1 MGRSIPNNVIPN
13 QDESGCCLSRDVHS
27 ARHSRPKLGR
37 SRAKKATALLY
48 VFTGPLPSP
57 RYAQVDL
64 LLPGLYGITGNVIEM
79 AVAAGVQ
86 TGWPQPLLLTPIINP
101 VCVTMSYTIL
111 SGRVASVFTPAGT

>member
-1 MGRSIPNNVIPN
+1 MERKIAVMGRSIPNNVISN
-13 QDESGCCLSRDVHS
+13 QDESSCVQSREEQEQKRQQLSS
-27 ARHSRPKLGR
+27 MFSP
-37 SRAKKATALLY
+37 ALC
-48 VFTGPLPSP
+48 PP
-57 RYAQVDL
+57 RYAQADL
-64 LLPGLYGITGNVIEM
+64 LLPGLYGITGNVVEM

>member
-13 QDESGCCLSRDVHS
+13 QDESGCCLSRDV
-27 ARHSRPKLGR
+27 ARTVQNWKIKS
-37 SRAKKATALLY
+37 KKATDLLY
-48 VFTGPLPSP
+48 VFSGPLPSP

-64 LLPGLYGITGNVIEM
+64 LLPGLYGITGNVIEI